1 MALKDL
7 EAAGVVRQITEGGY
21 DRHYAADGLF
31 ELIERFEEEVTAAP
45 TFDSGS

>member
-21 DRHYAADGLF
+21 DRQYAADGLF
-31 ELIERFEEEVTAAP
+31 ELIELFEEEVSAAP